1 MNSISLDKFNTPY
14 SQAKKLSFKASPALS
29 SLFTLMNKHEIL
41 GVSAVD
47 LGSMVIPRTVVDF
60 TRNPA
65 AGVETGFREASST
78 VIHASIGLAGYAA
91 AALLARALRNKNYNV
106 NLKEITA
113 DSDTIEVFSK
123 AFKNL
128 LTKNPNAE
136 KKELAKK
143 FLNNIFSDVK
153 ALGGNSNIKGSKLWH
168 SLNSENKEAIVK
180 SLTEE
185 IFKNKK
191 FSLSGNTLNK
201 LNANLNFSMPST
213 ESLVANI
220 NGNKLSTKGANLIH
234 DAYSL
239 TKSFLQDN
247 VLNSFKKS
255 ADGLPEFS
263 KDLKKLGIG
272 KTVLG
277 LAAILAVALSFQSIN
292 AYVTKKRT
300 GKSAFVGNPDFA
312 DKEGHNNAA
321 KNKKDILPYKLLSI
335 AAMGFFV
342 FKTLNVNSL
351 KSFFQKI
358 QFRSKLPTV
367 NQIKLVYG
375 STIIGRLFA
384 SRDKNELKESVFR
397 DFLGFTNFLVLG
409 SLVTKMFVNAKDK
422 TLINYDKAIHGNG
435 FYNWLKNSG
444 VKTHED
450 VINSGLKNKVL
461 NGNGVKKIK
470 ELYSSGL
477 IKQGSDIDK
486 KLKVLNSAKLIGL
499 LYSGIAL
506 GILVPLINKKMTEY
520 NYKKKMQKS
529 NFGQN
534 AVNNQEQQIINP
546 IEIKKAEI
554 INKFLNR
561 KIETMS

>member
-1 MNSISLDKFNTPY
+1 MNISGLNKFNTPY
-14 SQAKKLSFKASPALS
+14 YRNKKNLNFKASPAIS

-47 LGSMVIPRTVVDF
+47 LGSMVIPRTAVDF

-78 VIHASIGLAGYAA
+78 VIHASIGMAGYGA
-91 AALLARALRNKNYNV
+91 AALLSKFLENKNYGV

-113 DSDTIEVFSK
+113 DADTIDIFSK
-123 AFKNL
+123 TFKNIL
-128 LTKNPNAE
+128 EQKPNAS
-136 KKELAKK
+136 KKEIAES
-143 FLNNIFSDVK
+143 FLNNIFSNIQ
-153 ALGGNSNIKGSKLWH
+153 ALGGNSNIKNSKLWYT
-168 SLNSENKEAIVK
+168 LNNENKDNIVK

-191 FSLSGNTLNK
+191 FSLSSKTLDV
-201 LNANLNFSMPST
+201 LNAKMNFNLPST
-213 ESLVANI
+213 DTVIANI
-220 NGNKLSTKGANLIH
+220 NGQKLQTKGINLLN

-239 TKSFLQDN
+239 TKAFLQDN
-247 VLNSFKKS
+247 VFNSFKKTS
-255 ADGLPEFS
+255 NNIPDFS

-272 KTVLG
+272 KTILG
-277 LAAILAVALSFQSIN
+277 LATILAVALSFQSIN

-300 GKSAFVGNPDFA
+300 GKSDFVGNPDFV
-312 DKEGHNNAA
+312 DKNTNNNSA
-321 KNKKDILPYKLLSI
+321 KNKKAILPYKLLSI
-335 AAMGFFV
+335 AAMGFFI

-375 STIIGRLFA
+375 STIIGRLLA
-384 SRDKNELKESVFR
+384 ARDKNELKESAFR

-422 TLINYDKAIHGNG
+422 SLINYDKAIHGSG

-450 VINSGLKNKVL
+450 VINSSLKAKVL
-461 NGNGVKKIK
+461 NSNNVKKIK

-520 NYKKKMQKS
+520 NYKKKMQKN

-534 AVNNQEQQIINP
+534 AVNDQEKQTINP
-546 IEIKKAEI
+546 IETKKAEI
-554 INKFLNR
+554 INNFLNR
-561 KIETMS
+561 KIEA

>member
-1 MNSISLDKFNTPY
+1 MNTIYFNTPY
-14 SQAKKLSFKASPALS
+14 KYRNVKSQNFKASPTLS

-60 TRNPA
+60 TRNPE

-78 VIHASIGLAGYAA
+78 VIHASIGLAGYGAA
-91 AALLARALRNKNYNV
+91 HLLSKAMKNKNYNV
-106 NLKEITA
+106 SLKDITA
-113 DSDTIEVFSK
+113 DSETVEIFSK
-123 AFKNL
+123 AFKNIL
-128 LTKNPNAE
+128 NQNQNAD
-136 KKELAKK
+136 KKELAEK
-143 FLNNIFSDVK
+143 FLNNIFSNVK
-153 ALGGNSNIKGSKLWH
+153 GLGGNSNVKNSQLWY
-168 SLNSENKEAIVK
+168 SLSSENKEGIVK
-180 SLTEE
+180 TLTEE

-191 FSLSGNTLNK
+191 FSLKGNLLDK
-201 LNANLNFSMPST
+201 LNANLNFSLPST
-213 ESLVANI
+213 ETIIANI
-220 NGNKLSTKGANLIH
+220 NGQNLHTKGTNLIN

-239 TKSFLQDN
+239 TKAFIQDN
-247 VLNSFKKS
+247 VLASFKKS
-255 ADGLPEFS
+255 ADDIPEFS

-272 KTVLG
+272 KTILG

-292 AYVTKKRT
+292 AYITKKRT
-300 GKSAFVGNPDFA
+300 GKDTFVGNPDFVEN
-312 DKEGHNNAA
+312 KNSST
-321 KNKKDILPYKLLSI
+321 NKKDILPHKLLSI
-335 AAMGFFV
+335 AAMGFFI

-351 KSFFQKI
+351 KAFFQKI

-384 SRDKNELKESVFR
+384 ARDKNELKESAFR

-422 TLINYDKAIHGNG
+422 NLINYDKTTHGSG

-444 VKTHED
+444 VKSHED
-450 VINSGLKNKVL
+450 VINSALKGKVL
-461 NGNGVKKIK
+461 SENGVKKIK

-477 IKQGSDIDK
+477 IKQGSSVDK

-506 GILVPLINKKMTEY
+506 GILVPLINKKMTEH
-520 NYKKKMQKS
+520 NYKKKIQID
-529 NFGQN
+529 NFGKNVQN
-534 AVNNQEQQIINP
+534 NKPLDET
-546 IEIKKAEI
+546 ELKKAEI
-554 INKFLNR
+554 IKNFLNR
-561 KIETMS
+561 KLENHA